1 MLSTLFL
8 LISASW
14 ATGLHSEEVSC
25 PIGEDVAKQFFVLSS
40 NEYGGFDS
48 DGATYS
54 SGMQF
59 RNYEIVTCSQNF
71 YTALGA
77 DMEKTWSSE
86 EAKTI
91 LAIIEKT
98 RTSFQNPKLPETWER
113 YELAIEIYRW
123 QGKPYPF
130 LIELYQKATWSIRDE
145 AVGIHEGLA
154 GPTVA
159 DQVLKLGSKEL
170 EKTLSS
176 EQRKMVLFNL
186 ARVAHRN
193 ARFEQR
199 TQFISAFMALP
210 DLSSMEKKTGARFK
224 ELTEVIEPE
233 YLKKTKIEI
242 EKYLQDNPNDG
253 QMLYILGDIYRRL
266 DDMDSCTK
274 YFNAANLTNDLQEE
288 QRQIMQY
295 LLKG

>member
-1 MLSTLFL
+1 MLSTLFIL
-8 LISASW
+8 CSSSW

-25 PIGEDVAKQFFVLSS
+25 PIGTDVAKQFFVLSS

-59 RNYEIVTCSQNF
+59 RNYEIATCSQNL
-71 YTALGA
+71 YTALGT
-77 DMEKTWSSE
+77 DMKKTWSSE
-86 EAKTI
+86 EAKEI
-91 LAIIEKT
+91 LAVIEKS
-98 RTSFQNPKLPETWER
+98 RLSFQNQKLPETWER

-123 QGKPYPF
+123 EGRSSPF

-159 DQVLKLGSKEL
+159 DQVLELGSKEL
-170 EKTLSS
+170 EKELSS

-199 TQFISAFMALP
+199 TQFISEFMALP
-210 DLSSMEKKTGARFK
+210 DLTSAELNTGARFK
-224 ELTEVIEPE
+224 ELTEVIEPK
-233 YLKKTKIEI
+233 YLEKTKIEI
-242 EKYLQDNPNDG
+242 EKHLQENPTDG

-266 DDMDSCTK
+266 GDMDSCTK
-274 YFNAANLTNDLQEE
+274 YFNAANLTNDLQDE

-295 LLKG
+295 LLRE